1 METQLRSWGRSLG
14 VVIPKEAVIK
24 ESLSEG
30 DKVELIFIKK
40 SNSIK
45 RTFGILKFKRSTE
58 EILNEVNKEG
68 WND

>member
-14 VVIPKEAVIK
+14 VVIPKETVIK

-30 DKVELIFIKK
+30 DKVELIIVKK
-40 SNSIK
+40 SNAIK
-45 RTFGILKFKRSTE
+45 KTFGILKFKRSTE